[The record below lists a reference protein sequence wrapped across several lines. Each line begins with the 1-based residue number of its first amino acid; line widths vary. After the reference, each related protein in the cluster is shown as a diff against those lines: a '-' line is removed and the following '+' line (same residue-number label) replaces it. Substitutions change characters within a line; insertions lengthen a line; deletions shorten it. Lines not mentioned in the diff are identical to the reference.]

1 MRRKMQLLISEE
13 FAERIIPENDS
24 VRLCDEIIEE
34 LDLYELYCT
43 YSHKGRKSATTPRTL
58 LKVLVYANMEGIFS
72 SRAIESACKRDINFI
87 WLLNGEKAP
96 NYREISRFRTER
108 LSECGE
114 ALFYQLVQKFYELKE
129 IKFEHLFV
137 DGTKIEANAN
147 KYSFVWKKS
156 TTKYEIRL
164 LEKLDK
170 LIPEFCLKYMLP
182 HMEAE
187 ELLEELKSKI
197 RTPFVYGRGK
207 RKSELQRDIEQL
219 EAMVQ
224 RKKKYEMYQ
233 QTFAGRNSFSK
244 TDPTATFMH
253 LKEDH
258 MRNAQLKPAYNLQL
272 AVEGE
277 YITGFDISSERSD
290 QLTLIP
296 LIEKMEKNLNV
307 QYEDVTA
314 DAGYESEENY
324 TYFEKK
330 KQKCCIKP
338 QNYERSKTKKFK
350 NNMAL
355 RENMYYDAD
364 KDEYI
369 CQNGKKL
376 KAMYQGKRKSKS
388 GFESEITYYE
398 CESCEGCPYKKNCT
412 RSKGNRK
419 MQVSKKFIEQRQ
431 QSLANITSPL
441 GILLR
446 TNRNIQSEGAFGVI
460 KENYK
465 FRQFLLRGTQKVKTE
480 IVLIAMAYDINK
492 LHHKIRDNRTG
503 SQFHG
508 KLSA

>member
-1 MRRKMQLLISEE
+1 MQLLISEE

-34 LDLYELYCT
+34 MDLCELYRT

-114 ALFYQLVQKFYELKE
+114 ALFYQFVQKLYELKE

-170 LIPEFCLKYMLP
+170 LIPELCLKYMLP

-187 ELLEELKSKI
+187 ELLKELKAKI
-197 RTPFVYGRGK
+197 KTPFVYGRGK
-207 RKSELQRDIEQL
+207 RKSEFQRDIEQL
-219 EAMVQ
+219 EAMVH

-296 LIEKMEKNLNV
+296 LIEK
-307 QYEDVTA
+307 
-314 DAGYESEENY
+314 
-324 TYFEKK
+324 
-330 KQKCCIKP
+330 
-338 QNYERSKTKKFK
+338 
-350 NNMAL
+350 
-355 RENMYYDAD
+355 
-364 KDEYI
+364 
-369 CQNGKKL
+369 NG
-376 KAMYQGKRKSKS
+376 
-388 GFESEITYYE
+388 T
-398 CESCEGCPYKKNCT
+398 
-412 RSKGNRK
+412 
-419 MQVSKKFIEQRQ
+419 
-431 QSLANITSPL
+431 TS
-441 GILLR
+441 
-446 TNRNIQSEGAFGVI
+446 
-460 KENYK
+460 
-465 FRQFLLRGTQKVKTE
+465 
-480 IVLIAMAYDINK
+480 
-492 LHHKIRDNRTG
+492 
-503 SQFHG
+503 
-508 KLSA
+508 

>member
-1 MRRKMQLLISEE
+1 MKRNIQLLISEE
-13 FAERIIPENDS
+13 FAEKTIPENDS
-24 VRLCDEIIEE
+24 VRLCDEIIETM
-34 LDLYELYCT
+34 DLRELYRT
-43 YSHKGRKSATTPRTL
+43 FSHKGRKSATCPKTL

-72 SRAIESACKRDINFI
+72 SRSIESACKRDINFI
-87 WLLNGEKAP
+87 WLLNGEAAP
-96 NYREISRFRTER
+96 NYREISRFRSER
-108 LSECGE
+108 LTQCGE
-114 ALFYQLVQKFYELKE
+114 ALFYQLVQKLYGLKE

-164 LEKLDK
+164 LEKLDI
-170 LIPEFCLKYMLP
+170 LVSELCSKYMVECNDPQKLLD
-182 HMEAE
+182 
-187 ELLEELKSKI
+187 ELNAKVQ
-197 RTPFVYGRGK
+197 TPFVYGRGK
-207 RKSELQRDIEQL
+207 RKSDLQRDIEQL
-219 EAMVQ
+219 SELVA
-224 RKKKYEMYQ
+224 RKNKYENYQ
-233 QTFAGRNSFSK
+233 ETFRGRNSFSK

-296 LIEKMEKNLNV
+296 LIEKMEKHLEV

-324 TYFEKK
+324 TYFENKN
-330 KQKCCIKP
+330 QNCCIKP
-338 QNYERSKTKKFK
+338 QNYERSKTKKYK

-355 RENMYYDAD
+355 RENMHYDAEM
-364 KDEYI
+364 DEYT

-376 KAMYQGKRKSKS
+376 KAVHQGKRISKS

-398 CESCEGCPYKKNCT
+398 CESCEECPYKIGCT
-412 RSKGNRK
+412 KSKGNRK
-419 MQVSKKFIEQRQ
+419 IQVSKKFIEQRRK
-431 QSLANITSPL
+431 SLAKITSPM
-441 GILLR
+441 GIILR
-446 TNRNIQSEGAFGVI
+446 INRSIQSEGAFGVI

-465 FRQFLLRGTQKVKTE
+465 FRQFLLRGTAKVTAE
-480 IVLIAMAYDINK
+480 IVLISMAYNINK
-492 LHHKIRDNRTG
+492 LHHKVQDNRTG
-503 SQFHG
+503 TQLHG